1 MSDLGSLSQCMLES
15 DAERLNAGRSLRRK
29 ALTLSVVFEAAL
41 LAALVVGPLLFPGV
55 LPNILAR
62 TPAPPYHKGFADVFV
77 QSMSHSSPAPPN
89 SARPTISLIS
99 QQPAEIPNHV
109 HEGQLNNSAPAS
121 PSGDGLPGVPFGDPN
136 GVEIPGV
143 SGSQPPPALKPPA
156 EKRNQPL
163 KVSEGV
169 MAAALITQ
177 VQPSYPSAARMMHL
191 SGEVILH
198 ATIGKDG
205 SVRELQVLSGNP
217 ILVQA
222 AVSAVREWRYRPT
235 LLNGEPVDVETT
247 ITVKFVLGSG
257 E

>member
-1 MSDLGSLSQCMLES
+1 
-15 DAERLNAGRSLRRK
+15 
-29 ALTLSVVFEAAL
+29 
-41 LAALVVGPLLFPGV
+41 
-55 LPNILAR
+55 
-62 TPAPPYHKGFADVFV
+62 
-77 QSMSHSSPAPPN
+77 
-89 SARPTISLIS
+89 
-99 QQPAEIPNHV
+99 
-109 HEGQLNNSAPAS
+109 
-121 PSGDGLPGVPFGDPN
+121 
-136 GVEIPGV
+136 VEIPGV

>member
-15 DAERLNAGRSLRRK
+15 DAEGLNAGRSLRRK
-29 ALTLSVVFEAAL
+29 ALTLSVVLECAV

-62 TPAPPYHKGFADVFV
+62 TPVPPYHKGFADVFV
-77 QSMSHSSPAPPN
+77 QSMPHSSPARSNP
-89 SARPTISLIS
+89 AHPTISLLA

-109 HEGQLNNSAPAS
+109 HNGQFNDSAPAS
-121 PSGDGLPGVPFGDPN
+121 APGDGLPGVPVGDPN

-143 SGSQPPPALKPPA
+143 SGHQIPPALKEP
-156 EKRNQPL
+156 EKRNPPY

-177 VQPSYPSAARMMHL
+177 VQPIYPSVARMMRL

-198 ATIGKDG
+198 AVIAKDG
-205 SVRELQVLSGNP
+205 SVRELHVLAGNP

-222 AVSAVREWRYRPT
+222 AVAAVRQWRYHPT
-235 LLNGEPVDVETT
+235 LLSGEPVDVETT